1 MSAELSFDSNI
12 VQLLLIVGIIILVG
26 GYLYYENFKIK
37 NHLIELEYK
46 IEKLGGTFHPE
57 NIKDDSM
64 ETQFIPNVGD
74 FNNIQMNP
82 LSQDLMPELFPQP
95 MESTNIVKGELTPE
109 KVKNDKK
116 DTLVKEEKVV
126 KEDKMVK
133 EDKVVKVNKVDE
145 VKKDDGKVDAE
156 WSEIDKLMKD
166 DNINFDDVEDVKLN
180 NEVDP
185 LQSFSIDDMLKDISG
200 DNQDVDDKDEL
211 LGEPSDTIIDIK
223 SNVLDYDSMTVTEL
237 KQILV
242 EKNLPVSGNKTKLI
256 QRILDNK

>member
-26 GYLYYENFKIK
+26 GYLYYENLKIK
-37 NHLIELEYK
+37 NHLLEIEYK
-46 IEKLGGTFHPE
+46 IEKLGGTFHSE
-57 NIKDDSM
+57 NIMDDSM
-64 ETQFIPNVGD
+64 ETQFIPNVGNL
-74 FNNIQMNP
+74 NNIQMNP
-82 LSQDLMPELFPQP
+82 LSQGLMPELFPQP
-95 MESTNIVKGELTPE
+95 MESTNTIKEELPLE
-109 KVKNDKK
+109 KVKDNKK
-116 DTLVKEEKVV
+116 SKVV
-126 KEDKMVK
+126 KEDKVAK
-133 EDKVVKVNKVDE
+133 EDKVVKVNKVEE
-145 VKKDDGKVDAE
+145 VKQDDEKEDAE
-156 WSEIDKLMKD
+156 WSDIDKLMKD

-200 DNQDVDDKDEL
+200 DTPDVDDKDDLQVES
-211 LGEPSDTIIDIK
+211 SDTIIDIK

>member
-26 GYLYYENFKIK
+26 GYLYYENLKIK
-37 NHLIELEYK
+37 NHLLELEYK

-57 NIKDDSM
+57 NIMDDSM

-74 FNNIQMNP
+74 LNNIQMNP
-82 LSQDLMPELFPQP
+82 LSQGLMSELFPKH
-95 MESTNIVKGELTPE
+95 MESTNIIKEDLSSG
-109 KVKNDKK
+109 KVKDKVVK
-116 DTLVKEEKVV
+116 EERVVKEEKVV
-126 KEDKMVK
+126 KEDK
-133 EDKVVKVNKVDE
+133 VVKVNKIEE
-145 VKKDDGKVDAE
+145 VKKDDKKEDAE
-156 WSEIDKLMKD
+156 WSDIDKLMKD

-200 DNQDVDDKDEL
+200 DNPDVDDKDDL
-211 LGEPSDTIIDIK
+211 QGESSDTVIDIK

>member
-26 GYLYYENFKIK
+26 GYLYYENLKIK
-37 NHLIELEYK
+37 NHLLELEYK
-46 IEKLGGTFHPE
+46 IEKLGGTFHSE
-57 NIKDDSM
+57 NIMDDSM
-64 ETQFIPNVGD
+64 ETQFIPNVGNL
-74 FNNIQMNP
+74 NNIQMNP
-82 LSQDLMPELFPQP
+82 LSQGLMSELFPKP
-95 MESTNIVKGELTPE
+95 MVSTNIIKEDLSSG
-109 KVKNDKK
+109 KVKDK
-116 DTLVKEEKVV
+116 VI
-126 KEDKMVK
+126 KEDKVAK
-133 EDKVVKVNKVDE
+133 EDKVVKVNKVEE
-145 VKKDDGKVDAE
+145 VKKDDEKEDAE
-156 WSEIDKLMKD
+156 WSDIDKLMKD
-166 DNINFDDVEDVKLN
+166 DNINFDDVEDVKSN

-200 DNQDVDDKDEL
+200 DNQDIDKDDL
-211 LGEPSDTIIDIK
+211 QGESSDTNIDIK